1 MNSIQT
7 DNHIYQNA
15 YLYFVKLVINPCS
28 RWRRFKILAAIKQ
41 NLWSRHAFKSP
52 LIQCKAKMKATVSV
66 PKIELLPAGFA
77 KLIGTYLISPDLV
90 ISLHGTAW
98 SILCTFACGTTC
110 RELQMARIILGASI

>member
-15 YLYFVKLVINPCS
+15 YLNFVKLVINPCS

-77 KLIGTYLISPDLV
+77 KLIGT
-90 ISLHGTAW
+90 AW